1 LFDYLEIP
9 ILGREEDAADQVSA
23 KIYLKLGKDEKRRL
37 IMGTVYAYQLEVQ
50 DTDPPDIEE
59 YADEHSTSEQ
69 RVINLICIAYGSDP
83 KLFKDLPA
91 MGRVPQYRVDICE
104 EEYELIS
111 IAYETLIR
119 PHIDPELAQKI
130 FNRSWLP
137 EEKSRM
143 LSPEN

>member
-1 LFDYLEIP
+1 M
-9 ILGREEDAADQVSA
+9 S
-23 KIYLKLGKDEKRRL
+23 
-37 IMGTVYAYQLEVQ
+37 TVYAYQLEVQ
-50 DTDPPDIEE
+50 DTDPPDMEE

-91 MGRVPQYRVDICE
+91 LGRVPQYRIDICE

-111 IAYETLIR
+111 YAYQSLIG
-119 PHIDPELAQKI
+119 PHIDPELANKI

-137 EEKSRM
+137 EKNSRM
-143 LSPEN
+143 LGSSTNNTD

>member
-1 LFDYLEIP
+1 
-9 ILGREEDAADQVSA
+9 
-23 KIYLKLGKDEKRRL
+23 L

-91 MGRVPQYRVDICE
+91 LGRVPQYRIDICE

-111 IAYETLIR
+111 YAYQTLIS
-119 PHIDPELAQKI
+119 PHIDPELAKKI
-130 FNRSWLP
+130 FNKSWLP
-137 EEKSRM
+137 EKKSRM
-143 LSPEN
+143 LRSDTNITD